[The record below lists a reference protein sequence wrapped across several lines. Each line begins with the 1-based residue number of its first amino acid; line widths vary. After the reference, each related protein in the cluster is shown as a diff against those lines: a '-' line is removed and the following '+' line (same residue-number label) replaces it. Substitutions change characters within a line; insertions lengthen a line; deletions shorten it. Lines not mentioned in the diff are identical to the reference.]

1 MGRVAGKVAL
11 VTGGARGLGFYIA
24 RKLAEEGARV
34 VISDIDEATGT
45 NAAESIKQSAGYCQ
59 FMSHN
64 VCVESQWDDVIKS
77 ILKEHGSLHILVN
90 NAGIAGAGSIEELSF
105 ETWKQTMAVN
115 LDSVFL
121 GTQKAVEVMKSSGGS
136 VINISSIKGLVGNPG
151 IAAYNASKGGV
162 RLLTKSAALYCAE
175 QDYPIRVNSVHPGY
189 VLTEMVKNGLDALG
203 PEAWDEVVSSIPVG
217 KMGEPDD
224 VAYGVLYLASDE
236 SKYVTGSEL
245 VIDGGFTA
253 R

>member
-1 MGRVAGKVAL
+1 MGRVTGKVAL

-34 VISDIDEATGT
+34 VITDIDEATGIK
-45 NAAESIKQSAGYCQ
+45 AAESISQSAGPCG
-59 FMSHN
+59 FMTHN
-64 VCVESQWDDVIKS
+64 VCVESEWDVVIKS
-77 ILKEHGSLHILVN
+77 ILKDYGSLHILVN

-105 ETWKQTMAVN
+105 ETWRKTMAVN

-162 RLLTKSAALYCAE
+162 RLLSKSAALYCAE
-175 QDYPIRVNSVHPGY
+175 QDYPVRVNSVHPGY
-189 VLTEMVKNGLDALG
+189 VLTEMVRNGLDALG
-203 PEAWDEVVSSIPVG
+203 PQAWDEVLGSIPVK

-253 R
+253 K